1 MPELGKM
8 SLTEA
13 RKRGKLDQFIA
24 EREDQTDA
32 DADAFQATLD
42 SMVRTS
48 KSEPE
53 TSPPNC
59 DDD

>member
-1 MPELGKM
+1 MDKPSKITLR
-8 SLTEA
+8 EA
-13 RKRGKLDQFIA
+13 LDRGKLDRFIA
-24 EREDQTDA
+24 EREDEPAA
-32 DADAFQATLD
+32 DQEVFDATLD

-53 TSPPNC
+53 TSPEDC